1 MEDINSDT
9 LDNLLTVADNNDD
22 IGNSDIN
29 INSLLQPT
37 ITYYNY

>member
-29 INSLLQPT
+29 INSLLQQLL
-37 ITYYNY
+37 IVSC